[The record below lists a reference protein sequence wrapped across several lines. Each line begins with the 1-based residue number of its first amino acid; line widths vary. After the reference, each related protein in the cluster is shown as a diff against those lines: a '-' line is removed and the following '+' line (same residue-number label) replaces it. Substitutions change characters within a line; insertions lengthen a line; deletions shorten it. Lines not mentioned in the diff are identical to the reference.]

1 MYELIN
7 AYLAYGT
14 DYILTNEIYVN
25 GIYKIFEEGIKN
37 TKYKNSPLFSCL
49 YIQTWIINCSKI
61 TEKIVKNNR

>member
-1 MYELIN
+1 MKFMLMVFIK
-7 AYLAYGT
+7 YLKK
-14 DYILTNEIYVN
+14 E
-25 GIYKIFEEGIKN
+25 KN

>member
-25 GIYKIFEEGIKN
+25 GIYKIFEEGK
-37 TKYKNSPLFSCL
+37 KYK
-49 YIQTWIINCSKI
+49 I
-61 TEKIVKNNR
+61 